1 MSIEKQP
8 FRKYSLEENQIDIVT
23 LRLNVEERK
32 QLEEDKQII
41 EQAVKRTIAEYGE
54 ALKRLGAE

>member
-1 MSIEKQP
+1 MKKLLEKTKLQ
-8 FRKYSLEENQIDIVT
+8 RRQR
-23 LRLNVEERK
+23 RLDPDKPAQR
-32 QLEEDKQII
+32 KQII